1 MFIAK
6 YVVKYVMTRKKK
18 LQSNKKGNDIF
29 VVDQSHKSYI
39 VITHKVKTGKST
51 KKVSEQ
57 RLSIQATR
65 KLVELL
71 AKTNAMQGLAT
82 TEKSQ
87 VVATEVAHP
96 TFFQIQQLLMTPALP
111 EPPKVMS
118 QLEKKLETCKNIYQ
132 LLKTGFPDLPKYK
145 PHKLVINH
153 HEEKII
159 HHRNGTT
166 TRKQLGNCSSGMK
179 GNLAHAHGRH
189 GKYKNQIC
197 FNPQWLIKL
206 PFVTKTRH
214 VANRWNCNEGRIF
227 NRFDDVYDEQCLV
240 ELVGHE
246 TAHFMVNNGCNFHKS
261 HNKSFRTRNR
271 RHQEFLRKC
280 ELDGRLAQ
288 CEVL

>member
-1 MFIAK
+1 
-6 YVVKYVMTRKKK
+6 MTTKKK

-87 VVATEVAHP
+87 VVATSTLTEVAHP

-145 PHKLVINH
+145 PHKLVIVH

-166 TRKQLGNCSSGMK
+166 TRKQLGNCPSGT
-179 GNLAHAHGRH
+179 GGELAHAHGRH

-197 FNPQWLIKL
+197 FNPRWLIKL
-206 PFVTKTRH
+206 PFVTKTRN
-214 VANRWNCNEGRIF
+214 VENRWNNECRF
-227 NRFDDVYDEQCLV
+227 ANRFDDVYGDKCLV

-246 TAHFMVNNGCNFHKS
+246 SAHFMVNNGCNYHTS
-261 HNKSFRTRNR
+261 HNKPFRARNR
-271 RHQEFLRKC
+271 RHQEFLRQC